1 MIVVVV
7 VAINKYCVEFEVL
20 KSSKTCHKLP
30 PYNLMI
36 EGDRITV
43 RCDLEAF
50 VYDNSRTNSI
60 KNDTTR
66 KSQTHLGTN
75 LEFMQNSQQQNL
87 DDDNESLEENDEEED
102 DENMID
108 GSSSDQ
114 EQQQDDY
121 DSLTLKRKIRTTT
134 STTTTTT
141 TTIAPA
147 LVNTPPNY
155 HCRGEGLPGRT
166 TRWSALAAPSCR
178 GKWLRLTLRT
188 PKKCTHAQFIY
199 V

>member
-1 MIVVVV
+1 MIYSLFFFFGDFQFSF
-7 VAINKYCVEFEVL
+7 ISFL
-20 KSSKTCHKLP
+20 SP
-30 PYNLMI
+30 
-36 EGDRITV
+36 GDRITV

-50 VYDNSRTNSI
+50 VYDNSRSNSI
-60 KNDTTR
+60 KNDTR
-66 KSQTHLGTN
+66 KSQTHLATN

-121 DSLTLKRKIRTTT
+121 DSLTLKRKVRTTT

-147 LVNTPPNY
+147 LLNTPPNY

>member
-1 MIVVVV
+1 
-7 VAINKYCVEFEVL
+7 
-20 KSSKTCHKLP
+20 
-30 PYNLMI
+30 MI

-50 VYDNSRTNSI
+50 VYDTSRSNAI
-60 KNDTTR
+60 KNDTH
-66 KSQTHLGTN
+66 KSQTHLTAN
-75 LEFMQNSQQQNL
+75 LEFMQNSQQQQQQQQNF

-102 DENMID
+102 DENMVD

-114 EQQQDDY
+114 DQQDDY
-121 DSLTLKRKIRTTT
+121 DSLAMKRKIRTTT

-141 TTIAPA
+141 TPTIAPLSSLNA
-147 LVNTPPNY
+147 LPNY